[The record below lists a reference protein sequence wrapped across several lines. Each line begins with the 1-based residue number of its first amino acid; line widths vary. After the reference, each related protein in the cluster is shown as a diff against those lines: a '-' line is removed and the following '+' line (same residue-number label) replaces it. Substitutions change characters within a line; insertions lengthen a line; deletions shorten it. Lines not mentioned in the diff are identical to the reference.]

1 MMQKGT
7 LISYRPDI
15 KILDAT
21 IRDGGLVNNFAFQ
34 DDFVKKLYETNIKA
48 GIDYMEFGYKASKEI
63 FPVDQHGKWKF
74 CNEDDLRRIVG
85 DNDTDMKI
93 AVMADVGRTD
103 FKQDIIDKSDSV
115 IDMIR
120 VATYINKIPSAV
132 DMAEYCAKKGY
143 ETTINI
149 MAISHTNEGDLIQ
162 ALEILGQSGVV
173 NVVYLVDS
181 YGSLYPEQIRK
192 LSELYL
198 EVADKYGIS
207 VGMHAHNNQQLA
219 FANTIEATAMG
230 VSYLDATINSLGRGA
245 GNCPMELLLGFLKN
259 PKYHLTP
266 ILKFIETSILDM
278 KTEGEKWGY
287 DIQYLLT
294 GLLNQHPSSAI
305 EFTKNSRIDY
315 AKFYHE
321 ILDKE

>member
-1 MMQKGT
+1 MQKGT
-7 LISYRPDI
+7 LISFRPDI
-15 KILDAT
+15 KVLDAT
-21 IRDGGLVNNFAFQ
+21 IRDGGLVNNFAFT
-34 DDFVKKLYETNIKA
+34 DEFVKELYETNIKA

-63 FPVDQHGKWKF
+63 FPVDQYGKWKY
-74 CNEDDLRRIVG
+74 CDEDNLRAIVG
-85 DNDTDMKI
+85 DNDSNMKI

-103 FKQDIIDKSDSV
+103 FRQDIIDKSDSV

-132 DMAEYCAKKGY
+132 DMAEYCKNKGY

-149 MAISHTNEGDLIQ
+149 MAISHANDSDLAQ
-162 ALEILGQSGVV
+162 ALEILGQSGVADV
-173 NVVYLVDS
+173 IYLVDS

-198 EVADKYGIS
+198 EFADKYNVKIGI
-207 VGMHAHNNQQLA
+207 HAHNNQQLA

-266 ILKFIETSILDM
+266 ILRFIENNILNL
-278 KTEGEKWGY
+278 KTDDVKWGY

-305 EFTKNSRIDY
+305 EFTHADRKDY